1 MDGEDSRR
9 YKMLSNKE
17 IANIKQKSEDKSC
30 QLCAHFPVCKIYHG
44 FVLNLKSI
52 EVKEIKPEEL
62 AKICPFYSAILI
74 GGVRP

>member
-1 MDGEDSRR
+1 
-9 YKMLSNKE
+9 MLSNEE
-17 IANIKQKSEDKSC
+17 IANIKQK
-30 QLCAHFPVCKIYHG
+30 

-74 GGVRP
+74 GGGKL